1 MCLNWPKASLA
12 RFATGVQ
19 CAEHADALD
28 AWLLPWF
35 LARTR
40 QEAMHACQARRI
52 PVGLSCTM
60 PDLLA
65 DPLAVPIT
73 KELAWRGLELSL
85 AEGLRL
91 YAALGALVRA
101 SEDARKGPRAFAE
114 KRQPQFEGR

>member
-1 MCLNWPKASLA
+1 
-12 RFATGVQ
+12 
-19 CAEHADALD
+19 
-28 AWLLPWF
+28 
-35 LARTR
+35 
-40 QEAMHACQARRI
+40 MHACQARRI

-65 DPLAVPIT
+65 DPLAVRVT
-73 KELAWRGLELSL
+73 KELAWRGLEMSL

-101 SEDARKGPRAFAE
+101 SEDAREGPRAFAE